1 MGLALQFKVESY
13 FRESFHPNSFLMT
26 PHTAH
31 RTPLLILFFLSP
43 PFWALAQLI
52 QEISPSQVT
61 LTSSELQFV
70 QKITLLEDTKTTKFI
85 SIGDVAQFESNGLV
99 NLYLPGVSGVLQSE
113 AVHVDY
119 TSSSNYVWSA
129 KLTNQPGYLSLI
141 VTPGAKV
148 GFIQR
153 QGQFFSICPINATV
167 SLLRELDLSKISQ
180 NDCGMSASSSEPPPA
195 NWCEPANN
203 NCFAEIDMLIL
214 VSSPDV
220 QEWFGMQADPWV
232 EIATIIQGIES
243 INLAFANSGI
253 PNKNIRWRIEAF
265 EFGGY
270 NLPLDA
276 VDDVEDLADEASGL
290 RELRQADVVVMLT
303 ARDYPGVAGIA
314 GVFELCSGPTPSH
327 DCAYAIVE
335 IQSIADPRWTFAHE
349 FAHLMGARHNR
360 SSNCSTAGTC
370 GNDDTDVCSHG
381 LVFNDG
387 GGNEQRTIMALM
399 FNTEIANGA
408 VRIPHF
414 SNPDINFNGG
424 ATGTADNN
432 NARIIRNAACTADDY
447 NQADW
452 TVGIEGPNQWC
463 PPSITLDA
471 ISIPPT
477 PGWGN
482 FVGLPPYQYE
492 WQWGCGPVGPWTF
505 ISNQASITIS
515 SPYCQ
520 PTFWVQLKITSSDGL
535 TRFVK
540 QKVYPCEFYAK
551 GGDGSLSSTS
561 ETQAENMTT
570 LYPNPADDAFN
581 ISFSN
586 AVVSDAT
593 VCITNGIGT
602 LIKDFRVSGSQEIAI
617 STSDLSAGAY
627 FVIIATDATTE
638 THKLFINK
646 R

>member
-1 MGLALQFKVESY
+1 
-13 FRESFHPNSFLMT
+13 
-26 PHTAH
+26 
-31 RTPLLILFFLSP
+31 
-43 PFWALAQLI
+43 
-52 QEISPSQVT
+52 
-61 LTSSELQFV
+61 
-70 QKITLLEDTKTTKFI
+70 LLEDTKTTKFI

-153 QGQFFSICPINATV
+153 QGQYFSIHPINSTL
-167 SLLRELDLSKISQ
+167 SLLREIDLNKLSKE
-180 NDCGMSASSSEPPPA
+180 DCAFAGAENTDPTPIEP
-195 NWCEPANN
+195 NWCEPANTT
-203 NCFAEIDMLIL
+203 CFSEIDLLIL
-214 VSSPDV
+214 VSTPDV
-220 QEWFGMQADPWV
+220 QEWFGAQADPWAV
-232 EIATIIQGIES
+232 LATILQGIES

-253 PNKNIRWRIEAF
+253 PNKHVRWRIETF
-265 EFGGY
+265 EFVGY
-270 NLPLDA
+270 DNPLRPFEDIEELATDA
-276 VDDVEDLADEASGL
+276 SNL
-290 RELRQADVVVMLT
+290 REQHQADIVLMLT
-303 ARDYPGVAGIA
+303 AKDYPNIRGVSYSFDA
-314 GVFELCSGPTPSH
+314 CPTPTPSFN
-327 DCAYAIVE
+327 CAYGIVE
-335 IQSIADPRWTFAHE
+335 IQSIADPAWTFAHE

-471 ISIPPT
+471 ISIPPL
-477 PGWGN
+477 PGWPN
-482 FVGLPPYQYE
+482 NVGLPPYQYE
-492 WQWGCGPVGPWTF
+492 WKRGCGPVGPWVF
-505 ISNQASITIS
+505 ISNQPSITIN

-520 PTFWVQLKITSSDGL
+520 PSGFWVQLKITSSDGL
-535 TRFVK
+535 SKTTYL
-540 QKVYPCEFYAK
+540 KVYPCDFQAK
-551 GGDGSLSSTS
+551 GAVVTSNSTPEQS
-561 ETQAENMTT
+561 EYLTSIS
-570 LYPNPADDAFN
+570 PNPAEDFFR
-581 ISFSN
+581 ISFQNNNEVNSTVRITDSTGKPIRSIEFSN
-586 AVVSDAT
+586 TDDLMVSA
-593 VCITNGIGT
+593 
-602 LIKDFRVSGSQEIAI
+602 KDFLPGV
-617 STSDLSAGAY
+617 Y
-627 FVIIATDATTE
+627 FVTISSGASTVSR
-638 THKLFINK
+638 KLIINK
-646 R
+646 H